1 MKKSLIPSLLL
12 LSALS
17 ANAQVDNYSLR
28 LAQGATVK
36 CGLMTEMNSLSE
48 YTVQLWLNPTKWTK
62 GATLLSVGD
71 NIEIKLDAEG
81 TIKAKLGSAEATI
94 TNADLKAGSW
104 NQLTIVV
111 KDGQCTALVN
121 GKNAYEAKG
130 NYAMPAD
137 CGELTLGGN
146 FEGRLDEVRLWSTAL
161 GNERNYYIN
170 NTLNKWA
177 PESNNLLVYYKFDQN
192 LCQDIVD
199 YKPLFDT
206 TVQYNHHAAMPTGA
220 LSACWCLSQQYSL
233 LRPWRKGRPVSA
245 CQRHHHPR
253 HKELQRRSS

>member
-121 GKNAYEAKG
+121 GTNACEAKG

-161 GNERNYYIN
+161 GNERN
-170 NTLNKWA
+170 
-177 PESNNLLVYYKFDQN
+177 
-192 LCQDIVD
+192 
-199 YKPLFDT
+199 
-206 TVQYNHHAAMPTGA
+206 
-220 LSACWCLSQQYSL
+220 
-233 LRPWRKGRPVSA
+233 
-245 CQRHHHPR
+245 
-253 HKELQRRSS
+253 

>member
-48 YTVQLWLNPTKWTK
+48 YTVQIWLNPTKWTK

-137 CGELTLGGN
+137 CSELTLGGN

-161 GNERNYYIN
+161 GSERNYYIN

-177 PESNNLLVYYKFDQN
+177 PEASNLLVY
-192 LCQDIVD
+192 
-199 YKPLFDT
+199 
-206 TVQYNHHAAMPTGA
+206 
-220 LSACWCLSQQYSL
+220 
-233 LRPWRKGRPVSA
+233 
-245 CQRHHHPR
+245 
-253 HKELQRRSS
+253 

>member
-104 NQLTIVV
+104 N
-111 KDGQCTALVN
+111 
-121 GKNAYEAKG
+121 
-130 NYAMPAD
+130 
-137 CGELTLGGN
+137 
-146 FEGRLDEVRLWSTAL
+146 RLQSLSRTDSAQRLSTAL
-161 GNERNYYIN
+161 
-170 NTLNKWA
+170 TLA
-177 PESNNLLVYYKFDQN
+177 RQRATMPCLP
-192 LCQDIVD
+192 I
-199 YKPLFDT
+199 
-206 TVQYNHHAAMPTGA
+206 AA
-220 LSACWCLSQQYSL
+220 S
-233 LRPWRKGRPVSA
+233 
-245 CQRHHHPR
+245 
-253 HKELQRRSS
+253 